1 MKPGVLRPQRRLA
14 LGGLAA
20 GLAGGLLGQ
29 WPRLAQAAD
38 DSLPAY
44 ARVDKL
50 SGTVKATGS
59 STVAALLKPLIDR
72 FQGLQPEVQFDIG
85 GAGSGTAVAGM
96 LESPDTLGLLS
107 RPMNARERE
116 RFRAQY
122 GYAPLELKV
131 AIDAVAIYVFK
142 DNPLPAISLS
152 ELRRAFGRDADA
164 ASQWGALGLTGDWR
178 DVPLLRFGLEAGRG
192 AHEVMRD
199 VVLQGRDFAP
209 ELAVEPVSTSV
220 VQGVATRPGGIG
232 YASVFFRTQRTRIL
246 PISHQGQSLEPT
258 AENASAGRYPLARFL
273 FICVNRKPGVALAPA
288 TGRFLQFL
296 LSSDGQDA
304 VARQG
309 LYPLGPGLAREA
321 MAQISGSSLPP

>member
-1 MKPGVLRPQRRLA
+1 MSSDAQRLRRRLA
-14 LGGLAA
+14 LAALAA
-20 GLAGGLLGQ
+20 GLAGGLPGP
-29 WPRLAQAAD
+29 WARRARAAD

-50 SGTVKATGS
+50 AGTVKATGS

-96 LESPDTLGLLS
+96 LESPETMGLLS

-142 DNPLPAISLS
+142 DNPLPAISLA

-164 ASQWGALGLTGDWR
+164 ASRWGALGLTGDWQE
-178 DVPLLRFGLEAGRG
+178 VPLQRFGLEAGRG

-199 VVLQGRDFAP
+199 VVLQGRDFAA
-209 ELAVEPVSTSV
+209 ELAIEPVSTSV

-246 PISHQGQSLEPT
+246 PISHQGQNVEPT
-258 AENASAGRYPLARFL
+258 ADNASAGRYPLARFL
-273 FICVNRKPGVALAPA
+273 YVCVNRKPGVALPPA
-288 TGRFLQFL
+288 ALQFLQFL

-321 MAQISGSSLPP
+321 LAQISGNSLPP